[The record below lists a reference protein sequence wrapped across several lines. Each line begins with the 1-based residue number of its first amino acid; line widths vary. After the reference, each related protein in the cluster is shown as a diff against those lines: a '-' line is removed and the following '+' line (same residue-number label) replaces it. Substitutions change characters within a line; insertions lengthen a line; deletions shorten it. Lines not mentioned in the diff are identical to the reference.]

1 VTELSERGSD
11 EGAGRRDSPDAGLAS
26 ALDLVR
32 RFVTQHHSTAV
43 AALLAG
49 SRGRGEAGPESDYDV
64 VVLFQSLPDGAWRE
78 MSLFEGKY
86 VEVFAHDLA
95 TLAYF
100 CRELDRPSGVAALPT
115 MVAEGAQALPSSPL
129 LDAAREIARETL
141 RLGPPPLDPAAK
153 RARRFAITDLASALR
168 DGRDRGLLI
177 AAGGALYSALADFA
191 LRASGR
197 WSASGKAFPLALEAL
212 DPALAMQF
220 EIAFTA
226 LFAKGVVAPA
236 QALVDTVLAPY
247 GGRLRDGFR
256 VAAPTEWR
264 SG

>member
-1 VTELSERGSD
+1 MPEWGSD
-11 EGAGRRDSPDAGLAS
+11 EAAGRRDNPDASLAG

-32 RFVTQHHSTAV
+32 RFIQQHHSTAA

-49 SRGRGEAGPESDYDV
+49 SRARGEAGPESDHDV
-64 VVLFQSLPDGAWRE
+64 VLLFQSLPGGAWRE
-78 MSLFEGKY
+78 MSLFEGQY

-100 CRELDRPSGVAALPT
+100 CREVDRPSGVAALPT
-115 MVAEGAQALPSSPL
+115 MVAEGAPVLSPSLL
-129 LDAAREIARETL
+129 LDTAREIARETL
-141 RLGPPPLDPAAK
+141 RLGPPPLDPTAK
-153 RARRFAITDLASALR
+153 RARRYAITDLASALR
-168 DGRDRGLLI
+168 DGRDRGTLI
-177 AAGGALYSALADFA
+177 AAGGALYSDLADFA

-197 WSASGKAFPLALEAL
+197 WSASGKALPRALEAL

-220 EIAFTA
+220 ETAFAA
-226 LFAKGVVAPA
+226 LFAEGVVAPV
-236 QALVDTVLAPY
+236 QALVDTVLAPC